1 MILMTKTNLKIGKIM
16 IIIGLLLTVSMPIA
30 AAAEDNS
37 TTPST
42 AQKDVAS
49 NVASYSQ
56 WNMPFNLTVNGKRL
70 EAKGEMVNT
79 RMLVPL
85 RAVFEAAGAIVK
97 WDTAKQSWFAG
108 GKGFTAS
115 QKIGETQVIVNGVE
129 YELDHEAVL
138 VNGSVMVPSRLI
150 EAALGLELRWD
161 SANRMLTAASVS
173 TASGF
178 RAWSD
183 GFAAYGEIPVKYA
196 HGGMPSGQNISL
208 PVSWKNAPQGT
219 KSIAVVMYDVHPIA
233 DNFIH
238 WSVLNI
244 PVTTPG
250 LAEGTSGRFTDGSVE
265 LNSYYGVEPP
275 RYSGDHLYRLAV
287 YALDTDKLELPETT
301 PLFYEQLEPL
311 LLAHSLGYSKQD
323 GIVHQN

>member
-1 MILMTKTNLKIGKIM
+1 MKITTLKTGKFTLIM
-16 IIIGLLLTVSMPIA
+16 GLLLTLSVPKAIA
-30 AAAEDNS
+30 AENDFHP
-37 TTPST
+37 PST

-56 WNMPFNLTVNGKRL
+56 WNTPFNLTVNGKKI

-79 RMLVPL
+79 RMLIPL
-85 RAVFEAAGAIVK
+85 RAVFEAAGAVVK
-97 WDTAKQSWFAG
+97 WDPAKQSWFAEG
-108 GKGFTAS
+108 DGFTAM
-115 QKIGETQVIVNGVE
+115 QMLGETQVTVNGVV

-138 VNGSVMVPSRLI
+138 ENGSVMVPSRLI
-150 EAALGLELRWD
+150 EAALGLELRWN
-161 SANRMLTAASVS
+161 SAKRMLTASSVS
-173 TASGF
+173 SASGF
-178 RAWSD
+178 RVWSD
-183 GFAAYGEIPVKYA
+183 AFTAYGNIPVKYA
-196 HGGMPSGQNISL
+196 HGGITSGQNISL

-244 PVTTPG
+244 PAAVQG
-250 LAEGTSGRFTDGSVE
+250 VAEGVSGHFTDGSVE

-287 YALDTDKLELPETT
+287 YALDTDKLELPEKA
-301 PLFYEQLEPL
+301 PVFFEQLEPL

-323 GIVHQN
+323 GFFHQN

>member
-1 MILMTKTNLKIGKIM
+1 MKKAALKTGKYTLIT
-16 IIIGLLLTVSMPIA
+16 GLLLSLSVPNIY
-30 AAAEDNS
+30 AAEDVTSSSS
-37 TTPST
+37 TI
-42 AQKDVAS
+42 QKDVAS

-56 WNMPFNLTVNGKRL
+56 WNTPFSLTVNGKKL
-70 EAKGEMVNT
+70 EAKGEMENT
-79 RMLVPL
+79 RMLIPL

-97 WDTAKQSWFAG
+97 WNNTTQSWLAEG
-108 GKGFTAS
+108 DGFKARE
-115 QKIGETQVIVNGVE
+115 KLGESKVTVNGVE

-138 VNGSVMVPSRLI
+138 EHGNVMVSSRII

-161 SANRMLTAASVS
+161 SANRMLTASTVS
-173 TASGF
+173 TESDF

-183 GFAAYGEIPVKYA
+183 AFTAYDSIPDKYA
-196 HGGMPSGQNISL
+196 HGYGQNISL
-208 PVSWKNAPQGT
+208 PVSWKDVPKGT

-244 PVTTPG
+244 PVSVG
-250 LAEGTSGRFTDGSVE
+250 GIDEGASGHFSDGSVE
-265 LNSYYGVEPP
+265 LNHYYGVEPP

-287 YALDTDKLELPETT
+287 YALDTTKLELPATA
-301 PLFYEQLEPL
+301 PVFFEQLEPL

-323 GIVHQN
+323 GFVHQN

>member
-1 MILMTKTNLKIGKIM
+1 MTKNNLKSGKFM
-16 IIIGLLLTVSMPIA
+16 LIIGLLLTIPMPFA
-30 AAAEDNS
+30 SAAESNS
-37 TTPST
+37 ATPSKT
-42 AQKDVAS
+42 AKDVAS

-56 WNMPFNLTVNGKRL
+56 WNTPFNLTVNGKKL

-79 RMLVPL
+79 CMLIPL

-97 WDTAKQSWFAG
+97 WDPVKRIWLAEG
-108 GKGFTAS
+108 EGFTAT
-115 QKIGETQVIVNGVE
+115 QKLGESQVIINGAA

-138 VNGSVMVPSRLI
+138 ENGSVMVSSRLI

-161 SANRMLTAASVS
+161 SANRMLTASSVS

-178 RAWSD
+178 QAWSD
-183 GFAAYGEIPVKYA
+183 AFAAYGGIPVKYA

-219 KSIAVVMYDVHPIA
+219 KSFAVVMYDVHPIA

-244 PVTTPG
+244 PASAQG
-250 LAEGTSGRFTDGSVE
+250 LTEGASGHFSDGSVE

-287 YALDTDKLELPETT
+287 YALDTDKLELPATA
-301 PLFYEQLEPL
+301 PVFFEQLEPH

-323 GIVHQN
+323 GFVRQN